1 MDQKLTPD
9 KLNGLPKEALILLI
23 MSMQDQLTALNSRL
37 DDLTEQ
43 IRVANNQRFGR
54 STEKLEQ
61 FSGQGFFDPDG
72 NLYFNETEAI
82 LDRSGEPAEPTFE
95 EATRRRT
102 PRQKGKKESDL
113 SAFPVIQLPTI
124 DVPEEDRIR
133 EFGSL
138 DNCRRMKD
146 EVFRRLIYIPAGW
159 KVEETHVAVYRSKK
173 GPARFLKGETP
184 AYLLRGSVVTP
195 SLEAAIIN
203 GKFVNAL
210 PYRRMEKDFERNG
223 VFISEQNMASW
234 TIKCADRYLSRLYDY
249 MHKLLIPQH
258 VLHAD
263 ETTVEVSKDGR
274 KAGSKSYMWIY
285 RTGKHGGSPPIILY
299 EYQKT
304 RNHEH
309 PLEFLRGFAG
319 YVVCDAFSGYKTLM
333 RAVEGIGIA
342 ECWAHSRRKFSDAA
356 KAAKGTSRATIA
368 VDALQMIASIYH
380 AENKLQEL
388 SCEERQKQRDK
399 KVRPLVDAFFAWI
412 HKTADDK
419 TLLLTEDTRKGIQYC
434 INQEQYLREFLNDG
448 EIPLDNNL
456 AESSIR
462 SFTVGRRNWL
472 MIDTVSG
479 AKASAVIYSIV
490 ETAKANNLNPYYY
503 FEHLLTEIPKLK
515 EFNTPEEEAAAME
528 RLLPWSADLPEKCH
542 KRSR

>member
-9 KLNGLPKEALILLI
+9 KLNGLPKDALILLI
-23 MSMQDQLTALNSRL
+23 MSMQDQLTALNSKL

-43 IRVANNQRFGR
+43 IAVANSHRYGR
-54 STEKLEQ
+54 STEKLSQ
-61 FSGQGFFDPDG
+61 FAGQGFFDADG
-72 NLYFNETEAI
+72 NLFFNEAEAI
-82 LDRSGEPAEPTFE
+82 IDKTGEPAEPTFE
-95 EATRRRT
+95 QVTRKRT
-102 PRQKGKKESDL
+102 PRPKGKKETDL

-124 DVPEEDRIR
+124 DVSEEDRIR

-173 GPARFLKGETP
+173 GPSRFLKGETP

-210 PYRRMEKDFERNG
+210 PYRRIEKEFERNG

-234 TIKCADRYLSRLYDY
+234 TIKCADRYLFRLYDY
-249 MHKLLIPQH
+249 MHKLLISQH

-274 KAGSKSYMWIY
+274 KAGSKSYMWVY
-285 RTGKHGGSPPIILY
+285 RTGKHSGSPPIILY
-299 EYQKT
+299 EYQKI

-309 PLEFLRGFAG
+309 PLEFLRGFNG
-319 YVVCDAFSGYKTLM
+319 YVMCDAFSGYKALM
-333 RAVEGIGIA
+333 RAAEDIRIA
-342 ECWAHSRRKFSDAA
+342 ECYAHSRRKFSDAA
-356 KAAKGTSRATIA
+356 KAAKGTGRATIA
-368 VDALQMIASIYH
+368 IDALQLIAAIYH
-380 AENKLQEL
+380 AENKLQDL
-388 SCEERQKQRDK
+388 SCEERQKERDK
-399 KVRPLVDAFFAWI
+399 KVRPLVDTFFAWV
-412 HKTADDK
+412 HKTAEDK

-434 INQEQYLREFLNDG
+434 INQEEYLREFLNDG

-456 AESSIR
+456 ALSAGITYPHLLSE
-462 SFTVGRRNWL
+462 GRIN
-472 MIDTVSG
+472 T
-479 AKASAVIYSIV
+479 AS
-490 ETAKANNLNPYYY
+490 TAKRCA
-503 FEHLLTEIPKLK
+503 
-515 EFNTPEEEAAAME
+515 
-528 RLLPWSADLPEKCH
+528 
-542 KRSR
+542 

>member
-1 MDQKLTPD
+1 M
-9 KLNGLPKEALILLI
+9 
-23 MSMQDQLTALNSRL
+23 
-37 DDLTEQ
+37 
-43 IRVANNQRFGR
+43 
-54 STEKLEQ
+54 
-61 FSGQGFFDPDG
+61 
-72 NLYFNETEAI
+72 
-82 LDRSGEPAEPTFE
+82 
-95 EATRRRT
+95 
-102 PRQKGKKESDL
+102 
-113 SAFPVIQLPTI
+113 
-124 DVPEEDRIR
+124 PEEDRIR
-133 EFGSL
+133 EFGFL

-210 PYRRMEKDFERNG
+210 PYRRMEKDFEGNG

-380 AENKLQEL
+380 AENKLQDL

-456 AESSIR
+456 TESSIR

-515 EFNTPEEEAAAME
+515 EFNTPKEEASAME